1 MIVNID
7 LPCQALDQDG
17 NMCGKQSWH
26 SIDYH
31 GDSEIYYYTF
41 GWVKVNLCKEH
52 YAMIKR
58 INVDEIKS

>member
-17 NMCGKQSWH
+17 NMCGKPMH
-26 SIDYH
+26 NDAYYH
-31 GDSEIYYYTF
+31 GDSEIYHNRI

-52 YAMIKR
+52 YEKMMKG
-58 INVDEIKS
+58 NTNE